1 MLNRREEKKLLVL
14 KHRWNCAEIWI
25 YTDVLS
31 GFVNYLE
38 SDLIT
43 LCVYV
48 NIRGSD
54 NSSNGLFICWNAG
67 QVGIVGFD
75 LKDSQYIKDCTSL
88 LFTSVL

>member
-14 KHRWNCAEIWI
+14 KHLWNCAGIWI

-43 LCVYV
+43 LCVCMLTYV
-48 NIRGSD
+48 VLIIAAMAY
-54 NSSNGLFICWNAG
+54 LFAG
-67 QVGIVGFD
+67 MQA
-75 LKDSQYIKDCTSL
+75 K
-88 LFTSVL
+88 